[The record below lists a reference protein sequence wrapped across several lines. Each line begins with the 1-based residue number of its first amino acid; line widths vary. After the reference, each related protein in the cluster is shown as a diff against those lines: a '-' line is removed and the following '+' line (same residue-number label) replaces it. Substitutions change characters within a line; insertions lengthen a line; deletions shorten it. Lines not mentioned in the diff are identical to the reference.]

1 MGEITDIKEQA
12 KRTERVSI
20 YVDGTYKFSLAKDQA
35 AHMGLHIGQQLEAS
49 EIDKL
54 KEDSQFGKLRDNTF
68 KWISLR
74 PRSEN
79 EIQQYLRRKTDDEA
93 LRERVINMLNDL
105 GYVDDEKFARSWIQ
119 HRILL
124 KPISKLRLKQEL
136 LQKRVS
142 MPIIDSLLDETE
154 LDELES
160 VKQIIVK
167 RGHRYDDRQKLMA
180 YLARQGFSYDVI
192 KKALTEQDGS

>member
-1 MGEITDIKEQA
+1 MGRITDIKEQV
-12 KRTERVSI
+12 KRTDRVSI

-35 AHMGLHIGQQLEAS
+35 AQLGLQIGQQLDES
-49 EIDKL
+49 DINKL
-54 KEDSQFGKLRDNTF
+54 VEDSKFGKLRDNTF

-93 LRERVINMLNDL
+93 LRERVIEMLNSL

-124 KPISKLRLKQEL
+124 KPISKVRLKQEL

-142 MPIIDSLLDETE
+142 MPIIDALLDETE
-154 LDELES
+154 MDELES
-160 VKQIIVK
+160 VKEIIIK
-167 RGHRYDDRQKLMA
+167 RGHRYDDRQKLKA

-192 KKALTEQDGS
+192 KKALAELDGS